1 MRRLRPGALC
11 VLCGIPDTLSVLV
24 AGLKEMG
31 RVLRW
36 LVSSCIF
43 LLVNAGLKVI
53 LDQDPCSLFQRSPT
67 GNERAHIACL
77 RIVHMPLYG
86 TDISPI
92 DMNADAWHIR
102 SAADAVNVSVGGAT
116 DYHFS
121 FCDISLP
128 GLLVEARGD
137 VSQSL

>member
-1 MRRLRPGALC
+1 
-11 VLCGIPDTLSVLV
+11 
-24 AGLKEMG
+24 
-31 RVLRW
+31 
-36 LVSSCIF
+36 
-43 LLVNAGLKVI
+43 
-53 LDQDPCSLFQRSPT
+53 
-67 GNERAHIACL
+67 
-77 RIVHMPLYG
+77 MPLYG
-86 TDISPI
+86 TNINPM

-102 SAADAVNVSVGGAT
+102 SAADAVNVWVGGAT